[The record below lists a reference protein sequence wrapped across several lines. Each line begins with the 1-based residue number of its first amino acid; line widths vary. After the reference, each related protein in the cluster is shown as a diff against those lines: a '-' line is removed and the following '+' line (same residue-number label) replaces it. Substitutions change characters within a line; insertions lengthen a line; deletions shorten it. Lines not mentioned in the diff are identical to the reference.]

1 MVAGATLRP
10 EEYERM
16 VIPTYNRTLK
26 EFEAP
31 FSAGQ
36 EDGPLELES
45 SSEVTLPDPFW
56 PEYEQSGDGRTFG
69 TAYEEFFRAA
79 YGPSLFGALDADR
92 TPQEH
97 EHITDAFYDSLRN
110 KATADPT
117 TASCNW
123 HVALLLIA
131 KKSDD

>member
-1 MVAGATLRP
+1 
-10 EEYERM
+10 M

-31 FSAGQ
+31 FSTGSK
-36 EDGPLELES
+36 DSTLELES

-56 PEYEQSGDGRTFG
+56 PEYEQRNAAQAFG

-92 TPQEH
+92 TPQER
-97 EHITDAFYDSLRN
+97 EQIADAFYDSLREKVTAN
-110 KATADPT
+110 PATAVCHLARRAP
-117 TASCNW
+117 AHRQEQLKC
-123 HVALLLIA
+123 
-131 KKSDD
+131 